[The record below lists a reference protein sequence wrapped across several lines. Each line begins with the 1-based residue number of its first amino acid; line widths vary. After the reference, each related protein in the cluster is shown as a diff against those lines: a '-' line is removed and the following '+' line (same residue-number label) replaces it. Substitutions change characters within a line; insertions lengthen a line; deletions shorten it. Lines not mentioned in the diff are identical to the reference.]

1 MMGESEENG
10 QGQWFMAVD
19 AERGTLLTTIEAASV
34 DEATSRFVAIAPLL
48 GIVPAMPRGGLLWVP
63 VQEPVDGPPAFRSR
77 YFEALQRL
85 VPPGQAA
92 PGSTT
97 IQ

>member
-1 MMGESEENG
+1 MGESEETG
-10 QGQWFMAVD
+10 HGQWFMAVD

-34 DEATSRFVAIAPLL
+34 EEATSRFVTIAPLV
-48 GIVPAMPRGGLLWVP
+48 GIAPAKLRQGLLWVA

-92 PGSTT
+92 PGSATL
-97 IQ
+97 Q